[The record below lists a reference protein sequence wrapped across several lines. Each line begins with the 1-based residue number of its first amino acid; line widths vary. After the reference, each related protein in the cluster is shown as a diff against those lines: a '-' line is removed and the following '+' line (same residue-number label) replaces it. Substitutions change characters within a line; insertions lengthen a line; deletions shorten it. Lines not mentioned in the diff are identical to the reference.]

1 MASQTLTAPIFSAK
15 PLSGALDTDIQDV
28 ATRRSAKPFLRRL
41 MDFIVVAQ
49 THRAQRAI
57 AMHIRS
63 RGLEFRPLDAE
74 QPPH

>member
-1 MASQTLTAPIFSAK
+1 MASQTLAVPT
-15 PLSGALDTDIQDV
+15 LSGALDTGFHDV
-28 ATRRSAKPFLRRL
+28 AATRAAKPWLRRL
-41 MDFIVVAQ
+41 MDFIIETQ

-63 RGLEFRPLDAE
+63 RGLEFTPLDAE

>member
-1 MASQTLTAPIFSAK
+1 MASQTLTAPTF
-15 PLSGALDTDIQDV
+15 SGAIDTGIQDV
-28 ATRRSAKPFLRRL
+28 ATKRAAQSFLRRL
-41 MDFIVVAQ
+41 MNFIVETQ

-63 RGLEFRPLDAE
+63 RGLEFTPLDAQ

>member
-1 MASQTLTAPIFSAK
+1 MASQTLAAPICGAK
-15 PLSGALDTDIQDV
+15 PLTGALDTDRQDI
-28 ATRRSAKPFLRRL
+28 ARTTQPFLHRL
-41 MDFIVVAQ
+41 MDFIIATQ

-57 AMHIRS
+57 AMHMRS

>member
-1 MASQTLTAPIFSAK
+1 MASQTLAVPA
-15 PLSGALDTDIQDV
+15 LSGALDTERQHTA
-28 ATRRSAKPFLRRL
+28 ATRTAKPWLRRL
-41 MDFIVVAQ
+41 MDFIIETQ

-63 RGLEFRPLDAE
+63 RGLEFTPLDAE

>member
-1 MASQTLTAPIFSAK
+1 MASQTLTAST
-15 PLSGALDTDIQDV
+15 LSDAPDTGIQDV
-28 ATRRSAKPFLRRL
+28 AAKRASQPFSKPFLRRL
-41 MDFIVVAQ
+41 MDFIVETQ

-63 RGLEFRPLDAE
+63 RGLEFTPLDAQ